1 MLYMNLSRKLIVYY
15 YLWSFVSGMDNM
27 THFTEMIEYTYM
39 FLGQQC
45 AIIGFAIQTTLLL
58 S

>member
-1 MLYMNLSRKLIVYY
+1 MHEFVSKIVYY
-15 YLWSFVSGMDNM
+15 YLLSFVSGMDNM

-39 FLGQQC
+39 VLGQQC